1 MHEET
6 IDNFPNKKKKI
17 SIYISWYNLH
27 TKPIK
32 SITYKEI
39 KSITYTEIL

>member
-1 MHEET
+1 MHGET

-17 SIYISWYNLH
+17 NISWYNFH

-32 SITYKEI
+32 SITYKER